1 MWVTQF
7 FHFSLLLFAL
17 KSVPLHPIFNMRVLI
32 INTSERIGGAAIAA
46 NRLMEAL
53 KKNGVKAKMLVRD
66 KQTDHLTVVP
76 VGHNWMQPIKFV
88 WERLCILLTN
98 RFDRKKLFYVDIA
111 NTGTDVTHRH
121 EFKEAD
127 IIHLHWVNQGF
138 LSLSDLN
145 KIFHSGKPVVIT
157 MHDQWYFTGV
167 CHHAD
172 DCTKYREMCHHCPVM
187 NGGSLVDM
195 AKQVFQKKRRIYQG
209 ARITFVGCSQWI
221 ANLARTSRLTQGHT
235 VINIPNPINTD
246 FFQHSDR
253 QQARQHFGLPSDKHL
268 LLFSCLRI
276 TDERKG
282 FHYLAEAINLI
293 NQQHPDIAR
302 QLGIVVVGGEAEKV
316 QSMLNTDIFPIRY
329 VSDPQKMV
337 QLYNAVDMFVTPSLQ
352 ENLPNT
358 IMESMAC
365 GTPCVGFNV
374 GGIPEMI
381 DHKENGYVVDYKNAQ
396 DLADGIIW
404 TLRADRDT
412 LSRLARN
419 KVMTTYSE
427 NAVARKYMEVYEG

>member
-1 MWVTQF
+1 
-7 FHFSLLLFAL
+7 
-17 KSVPLHPIFNMRVLI
+17 MRVLI

-53 KKNGVKAKMLVRD
+53 KKNGIKAQMLVRD

-76 VGHNWMQPIKFV
+76 VGHNWTQPLKFV
-88 WERLCILLTN
+88 WERLVIFLTN
-98 RFDRKKLFYVDIA
+98 RLNRKTLFHVDIA
-111 NTGTDVTHRH
+111 NTGTDVTRCH
-121 EFKEAD
+121 EFAEAD

-167 CHHAD
+167 CHHSD
-172 DCTKYREMCHHCPVM
+172 DCTKYREQCHHCPKM
-187 NGGSLVDM
+187 NGGSITDM
-195 AKQVFQKKRRIYQG
+195 ARQVFLKKQRIYQD
-209 ARITFVGCSQWI
+209 APITFVGCSRWI
-221 ANLARTSRLTQGHT
+221 ADLARTSLLTRGHT
-235 VINIPNPINTD
+235 VTSIPNPINTD
-246 FFQHSDR
+246 IFRPCDR
-253 QQARQHFGLPSDKHL
+253 QQARQEFTLPPDKHL
-268 LLFSCLRI
+268 LLFSCQRI

-282 FHYLAEAINLI
+282 FHYLVEAINLI
-293 NQQHPDIAR
+293 HRQNPDIAR
-302 QLGIVVVGGEAEKV
+302 QIGIVVVGGEAEKV
-316 QSMLNTDIFPIRY
+316 RSIFNADIFPINY
-329 VSDPQKMV
+329 VSDPQKMI

-358 IMESMAC
+358 IMESMSC

-381 DHKENGYVVDYKNAQ
+381 DHLQNGYVARYKDAQ

-404 TLRADRDT
+404 TLRADHDT
-412 LSRLARN
+412 LSRLSRN
-419 KVMTTYSE
+419 KVITTYSE
-427 NAVARKYMEVYEG
+427 NAVAREYIKVYKDYKD